1 MDLLVDVTIIFAVSV
16 VAVLV
21 CHRMNIPSTVG
32 FLLAGILAGPHGL
45 GLVRMSEQV
54 ELLAEV
60 GIVLLM
66 FMIGLEF
73 SLSGLAEIRR
83 PFLLGGSVQMLGT
96 AAVVGLG
103 TYILGS
109 TIAQSVYLGL
119 VVSLSSTAVVL
130 DLLQKRAELDSPHG
144 RTVLGALIF
153 QDIAVVPIMLAAP
166 LLAGTAGASPLGGLA
181 EVGFGV
187 AAVGIASY
195 VAYRWVVPWLLHRIA
210 MTGSREAFLLGVLV
224 ICIAI
229 ALLTREA
236 GLSLALGAFL
246 AGLIISE
253 SEYSYQAVSVILP
266 FRDAFMSLFFVSI
279 GMLLDVQYLL
289 ANPLRIALLTL
300 GIVAIKPLVASFSAL
315 LVGLPMR
322 NAVLAGV
329 SLGQIGEFSLVLAA
343 AGVAAGL
350 FGTDVFQTVL
360 DTAVASMIL
369 APALV
374 AAGPW
379 LADSMAR
386 MPLPARVRE
395 GVGMSRIGAAHSYD
409 GHVLIIG
416 FGVTGRNV
424 ARAAEDAEVP
434 YAAVE
439 INAEVVRSAVAEGH
453 HIHFGDATS
462 EAILRHVNA
471 ELAKAIVVVINDPAA
486 ARRITEL
493 ARRVSPDAYLVV
505 RSRYL
510 RETEAL
516 HALGADEVIADELEI
531 SIEIFTRVLAR
542 FLVPHEDI
550 ERFARESR
558 EEWRDMA
565 RTLAPAGAAVHDL
578 RVEVPD
584 LTTRSFRVGESS
596 PLAGRTIAQ
605 SGLRPDHGVS
615 VLAVKRGRET
625 IGNPRGSFVLDRG
638 DVLFVFGP
646 NEWDPATVA

>member
-1 MDLLVDVTIIFAVSV
+1 MDLLIDVTIIFAVAV

-21 CHRMNIPSTVG
+21 SHRLNVPSTVG
-32 FLLAGILAGPHGL
+32 FLIAGILAGPDGL

-54 ELLAEV
+54 DLLAEI

-109 TIAQSVYLGL
+109 TLAQSAYLGL

-130 DLLQKRAELDSPHG
+130 DLLQKRGELDSPHG

-166 LLAGTAGASPLGGLA
+166 LLAGTAGGSALDGLA
-181 EVGFGV
+181 EVGLGV

-224 ICIAI
+224 ICVAI
-229 ALLTREA
+229 ALLTHEA

-253 SEYSYQAVSVILP
+253 SEYSHQAVSVILP

-300 GIVAIKPLVASFSAL
+300 GILLIKPIMAAFAAL

-329 SLGQIGEFSLVLAA
+329 SLGQIGEFSLVLAT

-350 FGTDVFQTVL
+350 LGADVFQTVL
-360 DTAVASMIL
+360 DTAVASMIF
-369 APALV
+369 APVLV
-374 AAGPW
+374 AAGPGIADL
-379 LADSMAR
+379 LAR
-386 MPLPARVRE
+386 LPLPARVRE
-395 GVGMSRIGAAHSYD
+395 GVGIARIGSAHLYSD
-409 GHVLIIG
+409 HVLLVG
-416 FGVTGRNV
+416 FGVTGHNI
-424 ARAAEDAEVP
+424 ACAAESAGVP
-434 YAAVE
+434 YAAIE
-439 INAEVVRSAVAEGH
+439 INADVVRRGTAEGH
-453 HIHFGDATS
+453 HIHYGDATS

-471 ELAKAIVVVINDPAA
+471 DRARAIVVVINDPAA
-486 ARRITEL
+486 ARRVTQL
-493 ARRVSPDAYLVV
+493 ARRVAPDAYLVV
-505 RSRYL
+505 RSRYV

-531 SIEIFTRVLAR
+531 SIEIFARVLAR
-542 FLVPHEDI
+542 FLVPREDI
-550 ERFARESR
+550 ERFMSESR
-558 EEWRDMA
+558 AEWRDMA
-565 RTLAPAGAAVHDL
+565 RTLAPAGPAAHDL

-584 LTTRSFRVGESS
+584 LATRSFRLSATS
-596 PLAGRTIAQ
+596 PLAGHSIAE
-605 SGLRPDHGVS
+605 SGLRAGHGVS
-615 VLAVKRGRET
+615 ILAVKRGGTT
-625 IGNPRGSFVLDRG
+625 IGNPHGAFVLEPG

-646 NEWDPATVA
+646 NEWDPAHVA